1 MKKVLLTSLILG
13 SSIASFAQNPRVK
26 AASPG
31 GAFDSFDAATEYSD
45 TEGSDP
51 ALGIYLWNDTN
62 NVAVPYY
69 KRDVDATPTAYT
81 NGVLKST
88 KVRSGNGEIAFTVSQ
103 PHGLFSPQVGVT
115 FGAGKSLDLTGT
127 SSLTLKVGF
136 KMDLASLAAAASTTK
151 GIKVKFSL
159 KDAEGVGIDAF
170 GKLGGQNTQ
179 WKDELYVLIDKTTGT
194 FTTSPDLSKTNPPI
208 TFDASTTPG
217 VTYVTVNFASVGTD
231 LGYEAVYPKL
241 NDASYIDDENCVGTI
256 KGDGGVFGASAPK
269 TGFDA
274 TKVAGFAI
282 TLLQAEQVAGD
293 CYFNTTLTDL
303 TFALTEF
310 NLGNI
315 AVGLTEDELFNTNN
329 TVSVYDMMGSFVAT
343 GKLKELNLTSG
354 KLYIVKS
361 GNKSKK
367 IIMN

>member
-13 SSIASFAQNPRVK
+13 SSIASFAQNPRVVST
-26 AASPG
+26 SPG

-51 ALGIYLWNDTN
+51 ALGIYFWNDTN
-62 NVAVPYY
+62 NIAVPYF
-69 KRDVDATPTAYT
+69 KRVAAVPSELTD
-81 NGVLKST
+81 GVLKSQ

-115 FGAGKSLDLTGT
+115 FGAGKSLNLTGA
-127 SSLTLKVGF
+127 SSLTLKIGF
-136 KMDLASLAAAASTTK
+136 KMDLTSLAAVASTAK

-159 KDAEGVGIDAF
+159 KDANDVGIDAF
-170 GKLGGQNTQ
+170 GKLGGTSNQ
-179 WKDELYVLIDKTTGT
+179 WKDELYILINKTTGE
-194 FTTSPDLSKTNPPI
+194 FTASPDLSKTNPPI
-208 TFDASTTPG
+208 TFDATKTPG
-217 VTYVTVNFASVGTD
+217 VTYVTVNFATVGTD
-231 LGYEAVYPKL
+231 LGYEALYPTLTKG
-241 NDASYIDDENCVGTI
+241 SYIDEESCVATI
-256 KGDGGVFGASAPK
+256 KGDGGIFGASTPK

-274 TKVAGFAI
+274 SKVAGFAI
-282 TLLQAEQVAGD
+282 TLLQAEQIAGD
-293 CYFNTTLTDL
+293 CHFNTALTDL
-303 TFALTEF
+303 SFSITEF

-315 AVGLTEDELFNTNN
+315 AVGLTEDELFNANN
-329 TVSVYDMMGSFVAT
+329 TVSVYDMMGSFIAT